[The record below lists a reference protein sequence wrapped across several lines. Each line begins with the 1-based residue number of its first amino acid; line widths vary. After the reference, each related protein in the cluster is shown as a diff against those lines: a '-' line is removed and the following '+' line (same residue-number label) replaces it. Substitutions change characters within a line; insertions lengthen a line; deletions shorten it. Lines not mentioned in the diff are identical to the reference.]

1 MYIRKYIKRYYKFI
15 KGLFILLFIFVCI
28 ISKLS
33 IISPS
38 SFNPIKNVC
47 LCLIAKNEN
56 KYIKEF
62 VEYYKNFGINKIFL
76 YDNNEPTG
84 ENFENVINNYIK
96 TGFVELINFRGIP
109 TAQLNAYNNCYNKN
123 KNNYDWLI
131 FFDADEFIYLK
142 DFNNI
147 KLFLGDKRFYKCE
160 SIQLN
165 YVYHT
170 DNNLIFYENKSV
182 IERFPE
188 ISHKIGKKIWH
199 RSNVKSIIRGNLKNF
214 SITNVHYLSSK
225 LKSCNGFGKKVNIF
239 HLHTL
244 DLDSN
249 FYYLIHYFSKSLEEF
264 IEKLM
269 RTDAVYSKDS
279 KMKRIEQYLKYN
291 SITKE
296 KLDYI
301 ENATKIKIFNLFK
314 MNLD

>member
-1 MYIRKYIKRYYKFI
+1 MLYIKKYNKRHYKFI
-15 KGLFILLFIFVCI
+15 KEFFILLFIIVCI
-28 ISKLS
+28 ISMLS
-33 IISPS
+33 YFSLS
-38 SFNPIKNVC
+38 KFNPTKNVC

-62 VEYYKNFGINKIFL
+62 VEYYKNFRIDKIFL
-76 YDNNEPTG
+76 YDNNDLNG
-84 ENFENVINNYIK
+84 ENFQNAINNYIK
-96 TGFVELINFRGIP
+96 KGFVELINFRGIS
-109 TAQLNAYNNCYNKN
+109 TAQLRAYNDCYQKN
-123 KNNYDWLI
+123 KINYDWLI

-160 SIQLN
+160 GIQLN
-165 YVYHT
+165 YVYYT
-170 DNNLIFYENKSV
+170 DNNLIYYENKSV

-188 ISHKIGKKIWH
+188 RSYKMGKKVWH
-199 RSNVKSIIRGNLKNF
+199 RSNVKSIIRGNLKNI

-225 LKSCNGFGKKVNIF
+225 IKSCNGFGNKVNIF

-244 DLDSN
+244 DIDFN

-264 IEKLM
+264 VEKLM

-279 KMKRIEQYLKYN
+279 KMKRIKQYLKYN

-296 KLDYI
+296 KLHYL
-301 ENATKIKIFNLFK
+301 ENATKINIK
-314 MNLD
+314 